1 MSDAPDFLTEE
12 PAETTPPAA
21 APPAPAEPPKAVS
34 TPAGDPPAAAAPPDP
49 APAIPPGHLP
59 LAEVLSIQERAQ
71 KAEAEAKAAR
81 DALADFERRQAAQV
95 KPPALPDVLEDPQ
108 GFADYVA
115 NASRM
120 AVVNFSLD
128 GAKARHGAAFDEAFA
143 AVEKAGDPALARA
156 IYQSPDP
163 GAALMAWHKRT
174 KLISD
179 IGDDPDAWVRR
190 RYQELTAGAAPPPP
204 GAAAP
209 RPGAPPAPTL
219 PTPSLGAAPGVAP
232 GTDPADSMSPVEFVF
247 GRG

>member
-1 MSDAPDFLTEE
+1 MSR
-12 PAETTPPAA
+12 TPRAWRS
-21 APPAPAEPPKAVS
+21 S
-34 TPAGDPPAAAAPPDP
+34 T
-49 APAIPPGHLP
+49 
-59 LAEVLSIQERAQ
+59 
-71 KAEAEAKAAR
+71 
-81 DALADFERRQAAQV
+81 
-95 KPPALPDVLEDPQ
+95 
-108 GFADYVA
+108 
-115 NASRM
+115 
-120 AVVNFSLD
+120 SLD

-163 GAALMAWHKRT
+163 GEALMKWHKRT